1 MRRLFAAAVA
11 VLLSAA
17 PLHAA
22 ELTGPVEQGALVL
35 GRTLPGTTVTLDGQ
49 PVRVD
54 DAGRF
59 VIGFGRD
66 AEPSAELVETGPDG
80 GRVVTPL
87 TVAAREWDVQR
98 IDGLPPKKVTPD
110 PDFLTRIR
118 AESAVIADVRAVD
131 RVSDDVFA
139 GWVHPVEGETVVSGV
154 FGSQRILNGEPRS
167 PHSGTDYAAETGR
180 PVLAA
185 GPGVVSLVHDGMFFT
200 GQTLMID
207 HGHGVQSVYAHL
219 SRMDV
224 AEGDVVTAGQKIG
237 EVGATG
243 RATGPHLHFGVS
255 WFDRRL
261 DPQTVLGVV
270 NAGAA
275 AH

>member
-1 MRRLFAAAVA
+1 MRRLIAAAFAALLFVA
-11 VLLSAA
+11 PAN
-17 PLHAA
+17 AA
-22 ELTGPVEQGALVL
+22 ELTGPVEQGALVF
-35 GRTLPGTTVTLDGQ
+35 GRTLPGTSVTLDGQ

-54 DAGRF
+54 EAGRF

-66 AEPSAELVETGPDG
+66 AEPSVELVEIGPDG

-87 TVAAREWDVQR
+87 TVGAREWDVQR

-110 PDFLTRIR
+110 PDVIARIR
-118 AESAVIADVRAVD
+118 AESAAIAEVRAVD
-131 RVSDDVFA
+131 RASDDVFA
-139 GWVHPVEGETVVSGV
+139 GWVHPVQGETVVSGV

-224 AEGDVVTAGQKIG
+224 AEGDVVAAGQKVG

-255 WFDRRL
+255 WFGNKL

-270 NAGAA
+270 GADRQDG
-275 AH
+275 